1 MFCFVLWQ
9 TQFFLTIGLRSLFG
23 LLVSLPYSQNAG
35 KLLSN
40 DERVSVL
47 FLYMFTFVLFRYLKN
62 TIKVP
67 ENTIKELTK

>member
-9 TQFFLTIGLRSLFG
+9 TQFFLTIGLRSLFS

-35 KLLSN
+35 KLLSTN
-40 DERVSVL
+40 ERVSVL
-47 FLYMFTFVLFRYLKN
+47 FLYMFTFFLFQYLEN